1 MSRVKYGAEAHE
13 KAYELMMVQHLPF
26 TDVIR
31 KMREQYTTFSKGTLT
46 KWKNS
51 PKMDWEGRYQK
62 YCDKLAEK
70 SDKERLKKIK
80 PIVEAIEEIRDGV
93 YNQLVNALKSESTV
107 ITEKN
112 IGLVLTAFARMGELE
127 YKMKGGKRSY
137 TPMKQVIGII
147 FMALEKNPNVG
158 PIITSYKKEI
168 EEAIFEEIQT

>member
-1 MSRVKYGAEAHE
+1 MGKYGAEAQE
-13 KAYELMMVQHLPF
+13 KAYELMMVQQLSF
-26 TDVIR
+26 MEVIQR
-31 KMREQYTTFSKGTLT
+31 MREEYPTFSKGTLT

-51 PKMDWEGRYQK
+51 QKLDWEGRYQK
-62 YCDKLAEK
+62 YCDKLAEV
-70 SDKERLKKIK
+70 SDKERLKKVK
-80 PIVEAIEEIRDGV
+80 PIVQAVEEIRDGV
-93 YNQLVNALKSESTV
+93 YNQLVTALKSESTV

-158 PIITSYKKEI
+158 PVITAYKKEI
-168 EEAIFEEIQT
+168 EEAIFEEIQS